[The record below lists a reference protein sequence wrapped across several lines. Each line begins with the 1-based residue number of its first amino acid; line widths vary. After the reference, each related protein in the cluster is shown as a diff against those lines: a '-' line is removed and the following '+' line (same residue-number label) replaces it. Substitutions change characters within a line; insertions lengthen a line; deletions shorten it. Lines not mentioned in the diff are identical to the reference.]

1 VIPEYRVRIYCFLGA
16 VFCLGCAWLAGERL
30 NDAFTLWQ
38 FDALT
43 GSRRQSVKEHLIFD
57 DQPERFL
64 WYLLETIATF
74 IFFSGAGLAMTW
86 GVLRGR
92 RAFKRWH

>member
-1 VIPEYRVRIYCFLGA
+1 MIPGYRVRIYCFIAAL
-16 VFCLGCAWLAGERL
+16 FCLSGAWWAGERL
-30 NDAFTLWQ
+30 YDALTLWQ

-43 GSRRQSVKEHLIFD
+43 GPRRQSVKEHLVFD
-57 DQPERFL
+57 DHPARFL
-64 WYLLETIATF
+64 WYLLETLAGF

-92 RAFKRWH
+92 KAFKRWH